1 MTLLCYEEK
10 RREILRTLVT
20 WAISVCALSVAVS
33 KKIVTW
39 PSNRQRPASWSV
51 VLVRSRARPRLPW
64 MIYLVPGCV
73 SSGGICCRAREVM
86 NNIKGCVSCKARLP
100 KLKKKKENKK
110 HNITKMNV
118 FHPDPHTVYINTR
131 LKVGMRV

>member
-86 NNIKGCVSCKARLP
+86 NNIKGCVI
-100 KLKKKKENKK
+100 KLQSPTSIAEKEERKQKTQYN
-110 HNITKMNV
+110 
-118 FHPDPHTVYINTR
+118 
-131 LKVGMRV
+131 